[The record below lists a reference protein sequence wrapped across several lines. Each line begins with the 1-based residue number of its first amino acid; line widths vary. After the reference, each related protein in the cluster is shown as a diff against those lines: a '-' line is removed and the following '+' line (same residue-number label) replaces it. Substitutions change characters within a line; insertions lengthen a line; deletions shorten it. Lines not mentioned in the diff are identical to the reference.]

1 MEAKEFE
8 KTMSRIRPALLRQ
21 ALRLTATEADAED
34 AVQDILCKLW
44 SIRQRLDHYTRI
56 DRLATT
62 ALRNHCLSLLRKTKH
77 EVPWQENLPDT
88 ADESDPDIE
97 KDEEM
102 QRLLDLIA
110 RLPDTQQMVLRM
122 KHIDGLET
130 EEIACTLG
138 CSVEAV
144 RMNLCRAR
152 HRLKEQFDRLRS
164 S

>member
-8 KTMSRIRPALLRQ
+8 KTMFRIRPALLRQ

-34 AVQDILCKLW
+34 AVQDTLCKLW
-44 SIRQRLDHYTRI
+44 SIRERLGHYSRI
-56 DRLATT
+56 DRLAAT
-62 ALRNHCLSLLRKTKH
+62 ALRNHCLSLLRKAKH
-77 EVPWQENLPDT
+77 EVPWQENLHDA
-88 ADESDPDIE
+88 ADESDPEIE

-130 EEIACTLG
+130 EEIACALG